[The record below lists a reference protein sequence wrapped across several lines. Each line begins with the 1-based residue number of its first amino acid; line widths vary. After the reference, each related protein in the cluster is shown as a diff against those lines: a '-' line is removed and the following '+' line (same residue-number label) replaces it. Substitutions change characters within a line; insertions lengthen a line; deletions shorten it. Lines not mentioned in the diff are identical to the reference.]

1 MQFQGDF
8 SQNKNIF
15 CNSIR
20 YKAQCLFGETMW
32 MSTPGERI
40 SPHFPRS
47 SCWVVPIPT
56 TLHTMPTP
64 FCENTR
70 DLLSSRKPQSQVLA
84 DSTHQTY
91 EKELT
96 AITILYVLNFLHD
109 FKIQLM
115 ALTLYSNHVFL
126 SHLPANS
133 MHSIFAYV
141 TLSSAAFDLQAIS
154 CFGC

>member
-20 YKAQCLFGETMW
+20 YKAQCLFGETMDV
-32 MSTPGERI
+32 
-40 SPHFPRS
+40 HPRGKNQPRTFHAHLAELCLCHHNPPPCAS
-47 SCWVVPIPT
+47 
-56 TLHTMPTP
+56 P

-70 DLLSSRKPQSQVLA
+70 DLLSSCKPQSHVLA

-96 AITILYVLNFLHD
+96 AITILYVTSWLQNPAYGSNPSFKPCFFLTIYRQ
-109 FKIQLM
+109 IQCV
-115 ALTLYSNHVFL
+115 YF
-126 SHLPANS
+126 P
-133 MHSIFAYV
+133 YV
-141 TLSSAAFDLQAIS
+141 TLSSAALDLQAIS
-154 CFGC
+154 CFAC